1 MKHLFILL
9 IPFLFVACSNKTTPP
24 VAIPKAPIVQESAKP
39 SLEKTQEKID
49 GSLNENTKIG
59 EGLKDQLDAIKEQM
73 EDTTQALIDAEKIKE
88 KAIAAQLVTEIEAIN
103 LINTLKKVETR
114 NLFLEKQNDDLV
126 KNNNIQK
133 NLLEEARKN
142 SKETM
147 DKLIA
152 KENEANQLREGYTF
166 LAENLDKKNKEVE
179 SIFKEKEKLIKE
191 KADAMVYKK
200 LFWYAIGLYVLLLIV
215 KNVWMS
221 INPSAR
227 LRW

>member
-73 EDTTQALIDAEKIKE
+73 EDTTQALIEAEKIKE

>member
-9 IPFLFVACSNKTTPP
+9 IPFLFVACSTKTTPP
-24 VAIPKAPIVQESAKP
+24 VDIPKAPIVQESAKP
-39 SLEKTQEKID
+39 ALEKTQKNID
-49 GSLNENTKIG
+49 GSLDENTKIG
-59 EGLKDQLDAIKEQM
+59 EGLKNQKETIKEQM
-73 EDTTQALIDAEKIKE
+73 EDTTQALIQAEKLKE
-88 KAIAAQLVTEIEAIN
+88 KAIAKQLISEIEAMN
-103 LINTLKKVETR
+103 LINSLKKMETR
-114 NLFLEKQNDDLV
+114 NLFLEKQTEELT

-152 KENEANQLREGYTF
+152 KENEANQLREGYVF
-166 LAENLDKKNKEVE
+166 LSENLDKKNKEVQAVT
-179 SIFKEKEKLIKE
+179 KEKEKLIKE

-200 LFWYAIGLYVLLLIV
+200 LFWYAIGIYVLLLIV

-221 INPSAR
+221 VNPAAR

>member
-9 IPFLFVACSNKTTPP
+9 TPFLFVACSKDITPP
-24 VAIPKAPIVQESAKP
+24 VNIPKAPIVQESAKP
-39 SLEKTQEKID
+39 ALEKTQKNID
-49 GSLNENTKIG
+49 GSLEENTKIG
-59 EGLKDQLDAIKEQM
+59 EGLKNQTEAIKEQM
-73 EDTTQALIDAEKIKE
+73 EDTTQALLEAEKIKE
-88 KAIAAQLVTEIEAIN
+88 KAVAKQLISEIEAIN

-114 NLFLEKQNDDLV
+114 NLFLEKQTEELT

-142 SKETM
+142 SKDTM
-147 DKLIA
+147 DKLMA
-152 KENEANQLREGYTF
+152 KEFEANQLREGFIF
-166 LAENLDKKNKEVE
+166 LAENLDKNNKEVVDV
-179 SIFKEKEKLIKE
+179 SKEKEKLIKE

-200 LFWYAIGLYVLLLIV
+200 LFWYAIGIYVLLLIV

-221 INPSAR
+221 VNPVAR